1 MILDESQ
8 KKVLGK
14 FRLLGQ
20 ASKADIARQ
29 VDLTPPAVAQIVRKL
44 CDMGYLDEHKEKR
57 KGPRGQPATIYS
69 ISERNIFIG
78 VHVGRQRLEFVAL
91 GLTGKVL
98 ASFRRNVGFLQRSK
112 FKATCQPDLE
122 RFLCDKG
129 IKGRHIVGIGIATPY
144 FWEGWQSILPLEGEA
159 DQKWRWQIVSTLFD
173 FPPDIPVVVEND
185 GSAAALGEL
194 TFGAG
199 SKHRDFLYV
208 NIATFIGGGLIIDG
222 TLRTGAHG
230 NTAALGPFPVAHSTL
245 SAKHKMKGP
254 FELLLGR
261 ASLHALKEHA
271 KHRGMQ
277 VDLSSWDS
285 LGSIKFGKILEEWID
300 DCKKALAQFIVG
312 VWSLIDIEAIILD
325 GALPKTVLQKILDS
339 TNAQIQE
346 YQIDGIISSEL
357 KLGEL
362 GPMAQSI
369 GAGCLPVL
377 RLLGP
382 PQIKVDAAIGSAMT
396 PQRSI
401 RPGSI

>member
-20 ASKADIARQ
+20 ASKPDIARD
-29 VDLTPPAVAQIVRKL
+29 VELTPPAVAQIVRKL

-57 KGPRGQPATIYS
+57 RGPRGQPAAIYS

-78 VHVGRQRLEFVAL
+78 IHVGRRRLEFVAL

-98 ASFRRNVGFLQRSK
+98 ASFRRNVGFLQRK
-112 FKATCQPDLE
+112 KLRATCQPDLE
-122 RFLCDKG
+122 RFLSDKG
-129 IKGRHIVGIGIATPY
+129 IRGRHIVGIGIATPY
-144 FWEGWQSILPLEGEA
+144 FWEGWQSILSLENEV
-159 DQKWRWQIVSTLFD
+159 DQTWRWQSVSTLFD
-173 FPPDIPVVVEND
+173 FPPDIPVLVEND

-199 SKHRDFLYV
+199 SNHRDFLYV
-208 NIATFIGGGLIIDG
+208 NIGTFIGGGLIIDG

-230 NTAALGPFPVAHSTL
+230 NSAALGPFPVAHSTL
-245 SAKHKMKGP
+245 SAKHNIAGP

-261 ASLHALKEHA
+261 ASLNALKEHA
-271 KHRGMQ
+271 KRRGME
-277 VDLSSWDS
+277 VDLSNWDS
-285 LGSIKFGKILEEWID
+285 LGGDDFGRILDEWID
-300 DCKKALAQFIVG
+300 DCKKALAQFIIG

-325 GALPKTVLQKILDS
+325 GALPKTVLQKIIDS

-346 YQIDGIISSEL
+346 YQIEGIIPSEL

-362 GPMAQSI
+362 GSMAQSI

-377 RLLGP
+377 RFLGP
-382 PQIKVDAAIGSAMT
+382 PQIKVDAVT
-396 PQRSI
+396 DR
-401 RPGSI
+401 R